1 MSRFKLHFIIISLPY
16 LAFIAYNQIEYN
28 KLFQK
33 IKTQEE
39 LDQAEQKLYQA
50 NSLIKFNTL
59 FTDVRKSVYITNI
72 KYRNNIIQNLHK
84 ATSTVANYTDA
95 YEKAYNNMDYTKI
108 NALQSNITKKKNDL
122 EECLLEAVEYTR
134 KTPNDQEIEFL
145 IQKGSKALLVAKI
158 SF

>member
-1 MSRFKLHFIIISLPY
+1 M
-16 LAFIAYNQIEYN
+16 AFIAYNQIEYN

-134 KTPNDQEIEFL
+134 KNPNDQEIEFL
-145 IQKGSKALLVAKI
+145 IQKGSKTLLVAKI

>member
-1 MSRFKLHFIIISLPY
+1 LPY
-16 LAFIAYNQIEYN
+16 LAFIACNQIEYN

-39 LDQAEQKLYQA
+39 LNQAEQKLQQA
-50 NSLIKFNTL
+50 NSLTRFNSL
-59 FTDVRKSVYITNI
+59 FTDLKKSVYFANL
-72 KYRNNIIQNLHK
+72 KYRSNLIQSLQK
-84 ATSTVANYTDA
+84 ATLTVVNYTDA